1 MRAKP
6 AVVKGEPRSLTN
18 TKGEDS
24 LSRCGRAQRPELVA
38 SQGMGAR
45 RAVLD
50 PTDVQY
56 RGAELDLVPAQVAA
70 LGGPAE

>member
-1 MRAKP
+1 MNADP
-6 AVVKGEPRSLTN
+6 HPLTK